1 MSGNKPHILAIDDD
15 LTWLE
20 QVPLILEDEC
30 EVSTAGSIDQGLA
43 AIQVNFFDIILLDLN
58 FDGDSRS
65 GLDLFRKIQSVDSGA
80 DVIVISGETKPER
93 LIEILNAGITQ
104 FLTKPASPDSV
115 RNAVR
120 EVLNRRDSRL
130 RAINQAA
137 RSSANNKRVQ
147 LIGSSKLMQNL
158 RADIQEAV
166 ESGAKD
172 IMLLGETGTGKEV
185 VAKMIAQ
192 IADPS
197 RRFVPIHCGA
207 ISDGIAESELFG
219 HVKGAFTG
227 ADKDRASAFEA
238 VGGGFVFLDEIGD
251 MPPHQQAKLLRVI
264 QERKVQRVGS
274 IEERNVSFR
283 CISATNINLEK
294 AIKEKRFREDLYY
307 RLAKIKLVLPPLR
320 DHIEDI
326 PELVHYFLALRTTKG
341 PVTITEGALTLLKA
355 FHWPGNIRQ
364 LEAAVELMAF
374 KSGDGVIREKHV
386 CQVIPEI
393 GTMFIARFNR
403 PFLGKKGAA
412 FVSGERKKY
421 EGALIEARG
430 DRNNAARILE
440 VSRATFFRRAK
451 ELGIIEGRR
460 IKSEPELDRYV

>member
-1 MSGNKPHILAIDDD
+1 MNGNKPRILAIDDD
-15 LTWLE
+15 LIWLE

-30 EVSTAGSIDQGLA
+30 EVSTASSIDQGLA

-80 DVIVISGETKPER
+80 DVIVISGETKPDR

-158 RADIQEAV
+158 RGDIQEAV

-393 GTMFIARFNR
+393 GAMFIARFNR

-430 DRNNAARILE
+430 DRNKASRILE

-460 IKSEPELDRYV
+460 IKSEPEPDRYV